1 MSSSGIISKLLLLH
15 QFISMENSR
24 YIFSYCLLRGR
35 STLIIDSLKEGK
47 FEQMSKKSGSEE
59 FPLCVALVARTFE
72 SLAFLICAD
81 PWWEQFLVPG
91 EGFRNRI
98 QCIWQKQEENC
109 LYETQTHLNLLFFH
123 DSLPVEMHNLFT
135 SLFLCVKFLYISIN
149 FSI

>member
-1 MSSSGIISKLLLLH
+1 MHRGSSLANYCF
-15 QFISMENSR
+15 FINSYQWKISR

-59 FPLCVALVARTFE
+59 FPLCVALAARTFE

-109 LYETQTHLNLLFFH
+109 LYETQTHLNLLFFQ